1 MGGTGIGSA
10 WLTLFRIGNTLTGVM
25 GVILGAIVALGEV
38 PSGDYGVI
46 TVLQAASVL
55 CFMAS
60 WNALN
65 DIFDLDIDRV
75 NRPDRPLP
83 SGAIDLRTA
92 KIATSLM
99 MLTSLVCMFL
109 AWFTVDSMGNEF
121 SEWLPSLV
129 IWLVALFLLAN
140 YEFPSSLRLKDRGLP
155 GNIAISISVGLVV
168 VFGAAG
174 VLQPYN
180 QRAWALFFVGVFY
193 NTSREVVKDIEDMD
207 GDEGRNT
214 LAMRVGADSARTVSW
229 VISLAALAAV
239 IMPFALEIFPPLHVV
254 FTIPAVISLMMVKSK
269 LLMGEDNA
277 ASALLKRSMILC
289 LAAFL
294 GSSLLG

>member
-1 MGGTGIGSA
+1 MSGTGTGSA
-10 WLTLFRIGNTLTGVM
+10 WLKLFRIGNTLTGVL
-25 GVILGAIVALGEV
+25 GVFLGAIVALGGI
-38 PSGDYGVI
+38 PSGEYAAI
-46 TVLQAASVL
+46 TIFQAASVL

-65 DIFDLDIDRV
+65 DIFDLDIDMV

-83 SGAIDLRTA
+83 SGAIGVRTA
-92 KIATSLM
+92 KLATSLM
-99 MLTSLVCMFL
+99 MTASLVFMVF
-109 AWFTVDSMGNEF
+109 AWFTVDSLGNEF
-121 SEWLPSLV
+121 NEWLPSLL
-129 IWLVALFLLAN
+129 IWIVALFLLAN
-140 YEFPSSLRLKDRGLP
+140 YEFPNSLRLKDRGLP

-180 QRAWALFFVGVFY
+180 QRAWALFLVGVFY

-207 GDEGRNT
+207 GDKGRNT
-214 LAMRVGADSARTVSW
+214 LAMRLGADSARTVSW
-229 VISLAALAAV
+229 TLSLIAFAAL

-254 FTIPAVISLMMVKSK
+254 LTIPAVITLMMVKSK
-269 LLMGEDNA
+269 LLMGEDSA
-277 ASALLKRSMILC
+277 ASSLLKKSMTLC

-294 GSSLLG
+294 VSSLLG

>member
-1 MGGTGIGSA
+1 MGGTGIGSE
-10 WLTLFRIGNTLTGVM
+10 WLTLFRIGNTFTGVV
-25 GVILGAIVALGEV
+25 GVILGAIVALGGV
-38 PSGDYGVI
+38 PSGDYAVI
-46 TVLQAASVL
+46 TALQATSVL

-83 SGAIDLRTA
+83 SGAISLRNA
-92 KIATSLM
+92 KIATSMM
-99 MLTSLVCMFL
+99 MLTSSVCMFL
-109 AWFTVDSMGNEF
+109 AWLTVHSMGNEF
-121 SEWLPSLV
+121 GEWLPSLL

-140 YEFPSSLRLKDRGLP
+140 YEFPNSLRLKDRGLP
-155 GNIAISISVGLVV
+155 GNIAISVSVGLVV

-180 QRAWALFFVGVFY
+180 QRAWALFLVGVFY

-214 LAMRVGADSARTVSW
+214 LAMRLGADSARTASW
-229 VISLAALAAV
+229 VLSLAALAAV
-239 IMPFALEIFPPLHVV
+239 IMPFALEVFTPLHVV

-277 ASALLKRSMILC
+277 ASSLLKRSMMLC

-294 GSSLLG
+294 CSSIIG